1 MEEKLNQ
8 PHAREHPDQEEEKLM
23 AGSSA
28 PSRDEA
34 PAKAAHGKAAGAGG
48 EGSETSSSGE
58 KTQPILEEEVK
69 ALREEVERLRAEL
82 AELRDKYLRTLAE
95 RENLVKRHGRELVR
109 SQQRGTAM
117 VLEDLLPVADALR
130 HALAVLHEDADLAK
144 ITQGMEQ
151 VLGQF
156 RRLLSRHGARFIEE
170 SGVPYDPRLH
180 QAVDRSES
188 EEVAEP
194 TVGEV
199 YQVGFEVGGQVL
211 RPATVQVLVP
221 PEGKKEEKASRE
233 EGEESKQEESGEEN
247 GGG

>member
-8 PHAREHPDQEEEKLM
+8 SQAQDKTDQEEKAKAE
-23 AGSSA
+23 ASA
-28 PSRDEA
+28 PSWDKASTETSPGKATEDAGEGGRAA
-34 PAKAAHGKAAGAGG
+34 PAG
-48 EGSETSSSGE
+48 EQASSA
-58 KTQPILEEEVK
+58 LEEELA

-82 AELRDKYLRTLAE
+82 AELRDKYLRTLAD

-109 SQQRGTAM
+109 SQQRGSAM

-130 HALAVLHEDADLAK
+130 HALAVLHEDSDLAK
-144 ITQGMEQ
+144 IAQGMEQ
-151 VLGQF
+151 VLSQF
-156 RRLLSRHGARFIEE
+156 RQLLSRHGARFIEE

-180 QAVDRSES
+180 QAVDRTES

-221 PEGKKEEKASRE
+221 AEKKREEEAAESRE
-233 EGEESKQEESGEEN
+233 KESEGESGEEEAA
-247 GGG
+247 GSG